1 MTKYLGVMML
11 VGCNGDPASKPPA
24 SGITGVDQV
33 VHWDDQGN
41 SHASASRP
49 DDIYLEA
56 VIADGDIRPASI
68 ADDGSFAFPGDA
80 PTGRY
85 WVRIVDGR
93 LTRDDLYVLT
103 DATTLDLGIDV
114 VGDAD
119 AVSTGDTTRIVV
131 EATGL
136 APWQDRDDADFL
148 IANAGFQSSLAT
160 FYASNTPV
168 AGDTALHDL
177 TYVWEGLPLAA
188 HPAAASFVQI
198 ETAHDDALGVD
209 YDAPAKVFVS
219 DPVTIAEGETT
230 QIAGA
235 FTDIPAF
242 DVPVNW
248 KRSAFA
254 AQAAAMH
261 PPGCTHEVDS
271 ETFWVHALP
280 GAGSHGTLANSF
292 DDLLG
297 GVPSFGPRIVD
308 NLVPLLD
315 ETDVSGTLHVANPY
329 PDNWVYAKY
338 EIAYAVTCP
347 TGAWFAEAT
356 IGLVSEL
363 FDTPVVPF
371 VGPVGAP
378 TIEGRDLFTPQDGVG
393 LTPTIRWAPPAIG
406 TATEYE
412 LHISELRPAGLGGGR
427 MLREDAEL
435 IVPGDVTEATVPP
448 DVLVPGTRYV
458 VRIRAITRID
468 QHVASAPFRAG
479 LPLGY
484 ADLYTGDFQP

>member
-1 MTKYLGVMML
+1 MTKYLGVVVL
-11 VGCNGDPASKPPA
+11 VGCSDPASGPPA
-24 SGITGVDQV
+24 VQAITGVDQI
-33 VHWDDQGN
+33 VHWDEARS

-49 DDIYLEA
+49 DDLYLEA
-56 VIADGDIRPASI
+56 VIADDDIRPASI
-68 ADDGSFAFPGDA
+68 AADGSFAVPGDA
-80 PTGRY
+80 PAGRY
-85 WVRIVDGR
+85 WLRIVDGR

-114 VGDAD
+114 VGDSD
-119 AVSTGDTTRIVV
+119 EVSTGDTTRIVV
-131 EATGL
+131 DATGL
-136 APWQDRDDADFL
+136 APWQDRDDADFV

-160 FYASNTPV
+160 FYASNTPI
-168 AGDTALHDL
+168 AGDTALHV
-177 TYVWEGLPLAA
+177 TYVWEALPLAA
-188 HPAAASFVQI
+188 QPTAASLVQI
-198 ETAHDDALGVD
+198 ETAHDDALGID
-209 YDAPAKVFVS
+209 YDAPVKMFRT
-219 DPVTIAEGETT
+219 DTVTIAEGETT

-242 DVPVNW
+242 EVPVNW

-261 PPGCTHEVDS
+261 PPGCAHEVDS

-280 GAGSHGTLANSF
+280 GAGAHGVLARGF

-308 NLVPLLD
+308 EVVPLLA
-315 ETDVSGTLHVANPY
+315 ETDLAGTLHVANPY
-329 PDNWVYAKY
+329 PDDWVYAKY

-347 TGAWFAEAT
+347 SGPWFADAA
-356 IGLVSEL
+356 IGLVSDL
-363 FDTPVVPF
+363 FSTPVVPF

-393 LTPTIRWAPPAIG
+393 LTPTIRWAPPAVG
-406 TATEYE
+406 TATAYE

-435 IVPGDVTEATVPP
+435 IVPGDVTEARLPP

-458 VRIRAITRID
+458 VRIRAITRVD
-468 QHVASAPFRAG
+468 QQAASAPFRAG
-479 LPLGY
+479 MPFGY
-484 ADLYTGDFQP
+484 ADLYTSDFQP

>member
-1 MTKYLGVMML
+1 MTKYLAVVVL
-11 VGCNGDPASKPPA
+11 VGCSDDPAKAPSPPQ
-24 SGITGVDQV
+24 ITGVDQII
-33 VHWDDQGN
+33 HWDDSGD
-41 SHASASRP
+41 SHASATRP
-49 DDIYLEA
+49 DDLYLEA
-56 VIADGDIRPASI
+56 LIADDDIRPASI

-85 WVRIVDGR
+85 WLRIVDGR
-93 LTRDDLYVLT
+93 LTRNDLYLLT
-103 DATTLDLGIDV
+103 DATTLDLGVDA

-119 AVSTGDTTRIVV
+119 ELSTGDTTRIVV
-131 EATGL
+131 DATGL

-168 AGDTALHDL
+168 AGDTALHGL
-177 TYVWEGLPLAA
+177 TYVWETLPLAS
-188 HPAAASFVQI
+188 HPAAVSFVQI

-209 YDAPAKVFVS
+209 YDASVKVFRT

-235 FTDIPAF
+235 FTDIPPF

-261 PPGCTHEVDS
+261 PPGCAHEVDS

-280 GAGSHGTLANSF
+280 GAGAQGMLARTF

-297 GVPSFGPRIVD
+297 GVPSSGPRIVD
-308 NLVPLLD
+308 DVVPLLD
-315 ETDVSGTLHVANPY
+315 ETDLSGTLHVANPY
-329 PDNWVYAKY
+329 PHNWVYAKY
-338 EIAYAVTCP
+338 EMTYAVTCP
-347 TGAWFAEAT
+347 SGPWFADAS
-356 IGLVSEL
+356 IGVVSEL

-378 TIEGRDLFTPQDGVG
+378 TIEGRDLFASQDGVG
-393 LTPTIRWAPPAIG
+393 LTPTIRWAPPQIG
-406 TATEYE
+406 TPTLYE
-412 LHISELRPAGLGGGR
+412 LHIFELRPAGLGGGR
-427 MLREDAEL
+427 VLREDAEL
-435 IVPGDVTEATVPP
+435 IVPGAVTEATLPP

-458 VRIRAITRID
+458 LRIRAIERID
-468 QHVASAPFRAG
+468 QQAASAPFRAG
-479 LPLGY
+479 MPLGY
-484 ADLYTGDFQP
+484 ADLFTGDFQP